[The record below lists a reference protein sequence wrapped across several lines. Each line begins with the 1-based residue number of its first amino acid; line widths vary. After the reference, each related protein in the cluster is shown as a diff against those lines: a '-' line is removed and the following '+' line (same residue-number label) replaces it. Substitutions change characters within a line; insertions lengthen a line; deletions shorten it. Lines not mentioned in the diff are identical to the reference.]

1 LASTAFR
8 PVERRLRA
16 LAAVIAA
23 IALLIAACG
32 QAAAPSGTPASPS
45 VSSAPSPTQA
55 SVANSLA
62 TVTLPDSAHVL
73 ATKTYG
79 VVPVNQIVVVLA
91 DGQGKTAADAL
102 ATALGGRVVGQLD
115 FINAYQIQTAGTTEA
130 DLTAALAT
138 ATATHGVSL
147 AAPNQTVKFNAAP
160 GEIWGTRISP
170 LTDPVYA
177 GDRGRDYG
185 LIGVQTAWDYI
196 RGSGMDLGPVQVG
209 VVDSGLWGGSTE
221 FNGGTRVEFT
231 DPSAKLATPA
241 QETNEDGTRSPDSS
255 GGHGSGV
262 NVLIGGTPPSNGG
275 PVGVASVLN
284 DNLTI
289 SNTNLFGAQYGT
301 AYTAAEP
308 NPADP
313 TIAEDPN
320 APGKSYQF
328 ASLVAIMSQVNAGS
342 TVINMSWGP
351 SDYTKVNPSIPKI
364 YRAFYERML
373 AEHPNVLFVATAGN
387 DGRSMSGSQ
396 RYPGGFNLP
405 NVVTVGNVNNDGTI
419 NESSNT
425 AGPDFEVSLFAPG
438 DKAVRGYDPVTGE
451 IKNTY
456 GGTSMA
462 TPQVTA
468 TAALLRSL
476 NKDLTAAQIKDII
489 TRTAVNKD
497 GTMVLAVDEAVRA
510 VINLN
515 RDAAGLPPLSKEELL
530 GGGVVDAVAV
540 PEAGTPGAYTVRGI
554 VKATGAKGVDLNI
567 GVADGEV
574 TSGEEPT
581 HLDAAGEATWTVK
594 LDPPD
599 AGKITVSRLDNQ
611 AGSLISIENIDVN
624 GNWAGTFT
632 LTDITL
638 DAAAQA
644 QAKDQGCDLSILE
657 ALKGQALPMTL
668 DLNVDQGQ
676 TGTSTYEIDTSSI
689 KGADGK
695 STTPTPQEAPVT
707 YTGSLLTFKLAATSG
722 AVTKMTGVVSQS
734 AATATING
742 TISISGKGYTAK
754 AVWTVT
760 KSGA

>member
-1 LASTAFR
+1 MNL
-8 PVERRLRA
+8 ERTPSNRRSPRRG
-16 LAAVIAA
+16 LAAAIAA

-32 QAAAPSGTPASPS
+32 QAAAPSGAPASPS

-62 TVTLPDSAHVL
+62 TVTLPDSAQVL

-79 VVPVNQIVVVLA
+79 VVPVNQIVVVFA
-91 DGQGKTAADAL
+91 AGQTKADAEAL
-102 ATALGGRVVGQLD
+102 AKTLGGQVIGQIDLL
-115 FINAYQIQTAGTTEA
+115 NAFQIETAGTSEA
-130 DLTAALAT
+130 DLTAVLAT
-138 ATATHGVSL
+138 ARGTAGVTL
-147 AAPNQTVKFNAAP
+147 AAPNQTVRPDADP
-160 GEIWGTRISP
+160 GEIWGTRITP
-170 LTDPVYA
+170 LTNSVYA
-177 GDRGRDYG
+177 GGNGDGYG
-185 LIGVQTAWDYI
+185 LIGVQNAWDYI
-196 RGSGMDLGPVQVG
+196 RGSGMDTELVHVG
-209 VVDSGLWGGSTE
+209 VIDTGLWVG
-221 FNGGTRVEFT
+221 
-231 DPSAKLATPA
+231 
-241 QETNEDGTRSPDSS
+241 TNEFDNGAHINFTEPDAQLANPAKQKNADGSVTDDPS

-262 NVLIGGTPPSNGG
+262 NAIIGADTQNGG
-275 PVGVASVLN
+275 VAGVASVLG
-284 DNLTI
+284 DKLTI
-289 SNTNLFGAQYGT
+289 SDTNLWSSDYGSGFTAAPPNPDDPSIVTYPGDGDSYQYG
-301 AYTAAEP
+301 
-308 NPADP
+308 D
-313 TIAEDPN
+313 
-320 APGKSYQF
+320 
-328 ASLVAIMSQVNAGS
+328 LVAIMKQVDAGS
-342 TVINMSWGP
+342 TVINMSWGA
-351 SDYTKVNPSIPKI
+351 SDPAKTDPNVPKI
-364 YRAFYERML
+364 YRAFFERM
-373 AEHPNVLFVATAGN
+373 AQEHSDVLFVAAAGN
-387 DGRSMSGSQ
+387 NGVSGDGAKMF
-396 RYPGGFNLP
+396 PGGFDLP
-405 NVVTVGNVNNDGTI
+405 NVVTVGNVLNDGTVWK
-419 NESSNT
+419 SSNT
-425 AGPDFEVSLFAPG
+425 PGNDFEVSLYAPG
-438 DKAVRGYDPVTGE
+438 HQAVRGYNKDTGE
-451 IKNTY
+451 IKNLY

-462 TPQVTA
+462 APQVTA

-476 NKDLTAAQIKDII
+476 NKNLTATQIKEILI
-489 TRTAVNKD
+489 KTATAKD
-497 GTMVLAVDEAVRA
+497 GTPVLAVDEAVKA
-510 VINLN
+510 VIDLN
-515 RDAAGLPPLSKEELL
+515 CDALGIPRLTKDQLL
-530 GGGVVDAVAV
+530 AAGVVDAVAV
-540 PEAGTPGAYTVRGI
+540 PVAGTPGAYTVRGI
-554 VKATGAKGVDLNI
+554 VKAAGAKGVDLNVT
-567 GVADGEV
+567 VADGEV

-581 HLDAAGEATWTVK
+581 HLDAAGKATWTVT

-707 YTGSLLTFKLAATSG
+707 YKGSLLTFKLAATSG

-734 AATATING
+734 GGSATING